1 MLHSGH
7 AADRP
12 PLNQRAYRAEV
23 TRLLAFV
30 GLATVSLG
38 DVQTF
43 SDSLAGQATS
53 SRTRRLAAVKSL
65 LAFAAHRL
73 PTDRFLTEPDV
84 HRMLALE
91 QETSGEI
98 GRDNEFHNR
107 GPSCRQISVSR

>member
-65 LAFAAHRL
+65 LAFATHRL
-73 PTDRFLTEPDV
+73 PTDRILTEPDV

-91 QETSGEI
+91 PGRRNQVLLRLLYIAGLALSEI
-98 GRDNEFHNR
+98 
-107 GPSCRQISVSR
+107 ST